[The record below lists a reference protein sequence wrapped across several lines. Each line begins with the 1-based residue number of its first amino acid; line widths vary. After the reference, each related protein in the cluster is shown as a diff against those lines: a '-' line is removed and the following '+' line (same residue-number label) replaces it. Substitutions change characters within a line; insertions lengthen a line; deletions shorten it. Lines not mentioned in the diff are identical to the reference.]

1 MGLAMV
7 WDEGAFGPD
16 FYSEGVAV
24 ERGPPSLV
32 FTKPFIKRATP
43 KMLNRFSKRFNSVAG
58 FFPEVR
64 GEIKVGMTTS
74 YKGLAATETK
84 GQLMSEKLCF
94 PPLRRMGLP
103 TRYVIGHELMHIVQA
118 KLKSLPETERSCD
131 VFTLARL
138 PSSFI
143 DRPPAYLRIPREVRE
158 NWRREGSDPDP
169 ACIAHELAIE
179 AVNTREKNP
188 RYIQWWES
196 EFSARTEAL
205 CRKNQFKRLD
215 Y

>member
-1 MGLAMV
+1 MGLAMA
-7 WDEGAFGPD
+7 WDGGTSEPD
-16 FYSEGVAV
+16 FYSEAATV
-24 ERGPPSLV
+24 ERGPPNLL

-43 KMLNRFSKRFNSVAG
+43 KMLDRFSKRFNSVAG

-64 GEIKVGMTTS
+64 GEIKIGITTS
-74 YKGLAATETK
+74 YRGLAATETK
-84 GQLMSEKLCF
+84 DQLTSEKLCF

-118 KLKSLPETERSCD
+118 KLESLPETERSCD

-138 PSSFI
+138 PPSFI
-143 DRPPAYLRIPREVRE
+143 DHPPTYLRVPREVRE
-158 NWRREGSDPDP
+158 NWRGEGLNPDP
-169 ACIAHELAIE
+169 ARVAHELAIE
-179 AVNTREKNP
+179 AIITREKNP

-196 EFSARTEAL
+196 EFSGRMEAL
-205 CRKNQFKRLD
+205 GRENRLKQSD

>member
-1 MGLAMV
+1 MV
-7 WDEGAFGPD
+7 WDEGMLEPD
-16 FYSEGVAV
+16 FYSEAVAV

-32 FTKPFIKRATP
+32 FTKPFIQRATP
-43 KMLNRFSKRFNSVAG
+43 KMLDRFSKRFNSVAG

-74 YKGLAATETK
+74 YKGLAATEKK
-84 GQLMSEKLCF
+84 GQLTSEKLCF

-118 KLKSLPETERSCD
+118 KLESLPETERSCD

-179 AVNTREKNP
+179 AVITREKNP

>member
-1 MGLAMV
+1 MGLAMA
-7 WDEGAFGPD
+7 WDEGTLGPD
-16 FYSEGVAV
+16 FYSEAVAAG
-24 ERGPPSLV
+24 RGPPSLL
-32 FTKPFIKRATP
+32 FTKPFIQRATP

-74 YKGLAATETK
+74 YNGLAVTETR
-84 GQLMSEKLCF
+84 GQSTSEKLCF

-118 KLKSLPETERSCD
+118 KSESLPETERSCD
-131 VFTLARL
+131 VFTIARL

-143 DRPPAYLRIPREVRE
+143 DRPPAYLRIPKRVRE
-158 NWRREGSDPDP
+158 NWQREGSNPDP

-179 AVNTREKNP
+179 AVITRDKNP
-188 RYIQWWES
+188 RYIQWWEG
-196 EFSARTEAL
+196 EFSARMEAL
-205 CRKNQFKRLD
+205 GRENQSE
-215 Y
+215 

>member
-1 MGLAMV
+1 MGLAMA
-7 WDEGAFGPD
+7 WGEGLFEPD
-16 FYSEGVAV
+16 FYPESIAV

-32 FTKPFIKRATP
+32 FTKPFIQRATP
-43 KMLNRFSKRFNSVAG
+43 KMLDRFSKRFNSVAG

-84 GQLMSEKLCF
+84 GQLTSGKVCF

-118 KLKSLPETERSCD
+118 KLESLPETERSCD

-138 PSSFI
+138 PPSFI
-143 DRPPAYLRIPREVRE
+143 DYPPPYLRIPKEVRK
-158 NWRREGSDPDP
+158 NWSGGGSGPDP

-179 AVNTREKNP
+179 AIITREKNP

-196 EFSARTEAL
+196 EFSARMKTIG
-205 CRKNQFKRLD
+205 R
-215 Y
+215 

>member
-1 MGLAMV
+1 MAMA
-7 WDEGAFGPD
+7 WDEGTFGPD
-16 FYSEGVAV
+16 FYSEAV
-24 ERGPPSLV
+24 PSRRGPPNLV
-32 FTKPFIKRATP
+32 FTKPFIRHATP
-43 KMLNRFSKRFNSVAG
+43 KMLDRFSKRFNSVAG

-74 YKGLAATETK
+74 YRGLASTETK
-84 GQLMSEKLCF
+84 GQSTSEKLCF

-103 TRYVIGHELMHIVQA
+103 TRYVIGHELMHVVQA
-118 KLKSLPETERSCD
+118 KLESLPETERSCD

-143 DRPPAYLRIPREVRE
+143 DHPPAYLRIPREIRE
-158 NWRREGSDPDP
+158 NWSKEGADPDP

-179 AVNTREKNP
+179 AVITRDKNP

-196 EFSARTEAL
+196 KFSGKMETLGREN
-205 CRKNQFKRLD
+205 RSNRLD

>member
-1 MGLAMV
+1 MGLAMA
-7 WDEGAFGPD
+7 WDEGIFEPD
-16 FYSEGVAV
+16 FYSESVAV

-32 FTKPFIKRATP
+32 FTKPFIQRATP
-43 KMLNRFSKRFNSVAG
+43 KMLDRFSKRFKSVAG

-84 GQLMSEKLCF
+84 GQLTSEKVCF

-118 KLKSLPETERSCD
+118 KLESLPETERSCD

-138 PSSFI
+138 PPSFI
-143 DRPPAYLRIPREVRE
+143 DYPPPYLRIPKEVRKS
-158 NWRREGSDPDP
+158 WPGEGSDPNH

-179 AVNTREKNP
+179 AIITREKNP
-188 RYIQWWES
+188 RYIQWWEK
-196 EFSARTEAL
+196 EFSARMEAL
-205 CRKNQFKRLD
+205 GR
-215 Y
+215 

>member
-1 MGLAMV
+1 MGLVMV
-7 WDEGAFGPD
+7 WDEEAFGPD
-16 FYSEGVAV
+16 FYSEGAGV
-24 ERGPPSLV
+24 ERSPPSLV
-32 FTKPFIKRATP
+32 FTRPFIQRATP
-43 KMLNRFSKRFNSVAG
+43 KMLDRFSKRFDSVAG

-84 GQLMSEKLCF
+84 GQLTSEKLCF

-118 KLKSLPETERSCD
+118 KLESLPETERSCD

-138 PSSFI
+138 PPSFI
-143 DRPPAYLRIPREVRE
+143 DCPPPYLRIPREVRR
-158 NWRREGSDPDP
+158 NWHGEGSDPDA

-179 AVNTREKNP
+179 AIIMREKNP

-196 EFSARTEAL
+196 EFSARTRTL
-205 CRKNQFKRLD
+205 GRWSQFKRFD